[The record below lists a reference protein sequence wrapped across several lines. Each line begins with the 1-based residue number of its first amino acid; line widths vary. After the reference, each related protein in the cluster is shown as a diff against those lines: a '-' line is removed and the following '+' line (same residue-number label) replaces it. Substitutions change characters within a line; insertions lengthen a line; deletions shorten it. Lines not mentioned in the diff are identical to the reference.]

1 MPRLWAGIDAGKT
14 HHHCFVID
22 EDGNKRLS
30 RRFAN
35 TEGDILT
42 LMGDVAAVADG
53 DQLLWATDLNHGG
66 AGLMKAVLADH
77 GQTLFYIPGRV
88 VHHASQTYRGE
99 AKTDAKDASI
109 IADQARV
116 RRDLEAVRVP
126 DDVTAELKILS
137 HRRADLVHDRT
148 RTINRLRALLLHYF
162 PGLEGAFDYA
172 ATKGPLIL
180 LTRYQTA
187 AAMRASGQVRMTGWL
202 KKQGVRMPAQLAVK
216 ALESANAQLT
226 VVHGEA
232 AAAALVAKIATD
244 LLRLREELLQLD
256 AQIEAR
262 LTEHPFAHQLMSI
275 PGFGKRL
282 VADFLAS
289 TGTDLTAFGTAA
301 RFASFAGLAPAP
313 RDSGRISGNHHRP
326 RRYDRRLMNACFLA
340 AFIASTNCPASAAY
354 YARKRK
360 EGKTH
365 KQAIIS
371 LARRRMNVIWAMLR
385 DGTTFT
391 PGQPQLSLT
400 N

>member
-22 EDGNKRLS
+22 EDGTKRLS

-35 TEGDILT
+35 TEADILT

-88 VHHASQTYRGE
+88 VHHAAQTYRGE

-202 KKQGVRMPAQLAVK
+202 KKQGVRLPAQMAIK
-216 ALESANAQLT
+216 ALEAANAQLT

-256 AQIEAR
+256 RQIEAR
-262 LTEHPFAHQLMSI
+262 LAEHPFAHQLMSI

-313 RDSGRISGNHHRP
+313 RDSGKINGNHHRP

-385 DGTTFT
+385 DGTTFNPDT
-391 PGQPQLSLT
+391 PQLSLT
-400 N
+400 T

>member
-22 EDGNKRLS
+22 EDGTKRLS

-35 TEGDILT
+35 TEADILA

-66 AGLMKAVLADH
+66 AGLMNAVLADH
-77 GQTLFYIPGRV
+77 GQTLLYIPGRV

-109 IADQARV
+109 IADQARI

-137 HRRADLVHDRT
+137 HRRNDLVHDRT
-148 RTINRLRALLLHYF
+148 RSINRLRALLLHYF

-187 AAMRASGQVRMTGWL
+187 AAMRASGQVRMTSWL
-202 KKQGVRMPAQLAVK
+202 KKQGVRMPAQLAAK
-216 ALESANAQLT
+216 ALEAANAQLT

-232 AAAALVAKIATD
+232 AASALVTKIATD
-244 LLRLREELLQLD
+244 LLQLREELLQLD
-256 AQIEAR
+256 AQIEGR
-262 LTEHPFAHQLMSI
+262 LAAHPFAHQLMSV

-289 TGTDLTAFGTAA
+289 AGTDLTAFGTAA

-313 RDSGRISGNHHRP
+313 RDSGKINGNHHRP
-326 RRYDRRLMNACFLA
+326 HRYDRRLMNACFLA
-340 AFIASTNCPASAAY
+340 AFIASTNCPTSAAF

-365 KQAIIS
+365 KQAIIA

-385 DGTTFT
+385 DGTTFNPNAT
-391 PGQPQLSLT
+391 QLSLT
-400 N
+400 T